1 MGKSQKRKS
10 NRLSKADM
18 QALTMLDRL
27 VEEDRRIEQKYNLP
41 FRSPR
46 QVATSFQPCA
56 HCGKDIALLIFG
68 DFAKDVAGLEDYAR
82 LTADMIKQKDLATY
96 VIAPPS
102 DSRDLDSPAL
112 LLKVH
117 PNQEEPRF
125 TTPPEWEAMIKALS
139 DKHCKRQ
146 EYLIPQHCPQIWLSS
161 RSEGIVITTAI
172 TRFDSCAY
180 FYAKREE
187 LI

>member
-1 MGKSQKRKS
+1 MKKPQKRKS

-46 QVATSFQPCA
+46 QVATSLQQCA

-68 DFAKDVAGLEDYAR
+68 DLAKDVAGLEAYAR
-82 LTADMIKQKDLATY
+82 LTADLMKQTDLPVY

-102 DSRDLDSPAL
+102 DPRDLDSPAL
-112 LLKVH
+112 LLKVY
-117 PNQEEPRF
+117 PNQEELGF
-125 TTPPEWEAMIKALS
+125 TTPPEWEALIRMLS
-139 DKHCKRQ
+139 DKHCK
-146 EYLIPQHCPQIWLSS
+146 
-161 RSEGIVITTAI
+161 
-172 TRFDSCAY
+172 
-180 FYAKREE
+180 
-187 LI
+187 